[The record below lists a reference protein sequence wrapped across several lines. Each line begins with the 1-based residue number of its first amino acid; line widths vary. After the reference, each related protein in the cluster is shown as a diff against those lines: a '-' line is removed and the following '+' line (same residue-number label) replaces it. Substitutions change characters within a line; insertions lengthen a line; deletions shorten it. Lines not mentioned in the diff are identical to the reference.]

1 MTFLRMATKPAE
13 TPLCATCFERYSP
26 QVRHEAETLMYR
38 VADHVQSLE
47 SELLQPLVEAL
58 KSLLDSTGEFKLS
71 DAAEAMREATKSLQE
86 SADYNQS
93 LLLRGTRSAV
103 QKSAGV
109 ASWIS
114 MGLLK
119 RLTKEDDLKQ
129 RDALLDGLRQAKQAW
144 PEATIVRYAVA
155 LGLRYALVLGLV
167 IAVKNAK
174 AENDL
179 ARRDALM
186 EELRQLHRAY
196 PEDAAVREQLA
207 KGLVN
212 TQVDAKAENDLARRD
227 ALMEDLRQLHRAY
240 PEDAAV
246 RERLAKGLFN
256 ARIAAEAENDLGRRD
271 ALMEELRQLHRAY
284 PEDAAVREQ
293 LAKGLFNTQIDAK
306 AENDLGR
313 RDALMEELRQLH
325 RAYPED
331 AAVRE
336 RLAKGLFNTQID
348 AKAENDLG
356 RRDAL
361 MEEFANCTG
370 LTLRTLRSA
379 SNHRMASQHPD

>member
-1 MTFLRMATKPAE
+1 MEGDDFPTYGHETRRDAALRY
-13 TPLCATCFERYSP
+13 LLERYSP

-240 PEDAAV
+240 PGTCYPQAISQRPLQRPDRRQGRKRPGPPRRAHGGVAPT
-246 RERLAKGLFN
+246 APGL
-256 ARIAAEAENDLGRRD
+256 
-271 ALMEELRQLHRAY
+271 
-284 PEDAAVREQ
+284 P
-293 LAKGLFNTQIDAK
+293 
-306 AENDLGR
+306 
-313 RDALMEELRQLH
+313 
-325 RAYPED
+325 
-331 AAVRE
+331 
-336 RLAKGLFNTQID
+336 
-348 AKAENDLG
+348 
-356 RRDAL
+356 
-361 MEEFANCTG
+361 
-370 LTLRTLRSA
+370 
-379 SNHRMASQHPD
+379 